1 MRSEP
6 ANGASTP
13 TYDVELLGISKVFGT
28 TLAVRD
34 VTLRVERGIFFS
46 LLGPSGC
53 GKTTTLRLIAGFEQP
68 TTGRIMIR
76 GVDMAGLPPYRRDAN
91 TVFQSYALFPH
102 MSVTDNVAYGL
113 RQRHVSRAEIRRRV
127 HEALEMVRLVG
138 VEERKPSELSGG
150 QQQRFALARALINRP
165 TVVLLDEPL

>member
-1 MRSEP
+1 MRQEP
-6 ANGASTP
+6 MNGASAS

-28 TLAVRD
+28 TPAVRD
-34 VTLRVERGIFFS
+34 LTLRVEKGIFYSF
-46 LLGPSGC
+46 LGPSGC

-68 TTGRIMIR
+68 TTGRVMIR

-102 MSVTDNVAYGL
+102 MSVADNIAYGL

-127 HEALEMVRLVG
+127 NEALEMVRLTG
-138 VEERKPSELSGG
+138 AKERRPAELSG
-150 QQQRFALARALINRP
+150 
-165 TVVLLDEPL
+165 